1 MISGFRPKL
10 TILAKVYTCHK
21 CWCSYFT
28 GYSQQNIFF
37 SLVLLEMYVEE
48 HQVTKC
54 HLRRQQLV
62 RCRLSIMGTVIGF
75 QFALNRWIQ
84 QYVFQ
89 RWIDFDCL
97 SMLDNWN
104 CRSYSH
110 HFRKTSARGN
120 NHFWRLKTVHTDFFL
135 CVYLSTWAL
144 WRPWSIFRNSLLNPP
159 STQVL
164 KEKTSTLIRF
174 FQVQT
179 YEKGEKKARKRLMW
193 IKFGYYK
200 SSRVARADSVSSN
213 SGIVFSIV
221 NTERLLFQVSNYDTK
236 LENSLRFFCFR
247 L

>member
-1 MISGFRPKL
+1 
-10 TILAKVYTCHK
+10 
-21 CWCSYFT
+21 
-28 GYSQQNIFF
+28 
-37 SLVLLEMYVEE
+37 MYVEE

-62 RCRLSIMGTVIGF
+62 RCRLSIMGTVVGF

-120 NHFWRLKTVHTDFFL
+120 NHFWRLKTVHTDFF
-135 CVYLSTWAL
+135 CVCTYPLGHFGDLGRFSAILSWTLLRRKCSKKKHQL
-144 WRPWSIFRNSLLNPP
+144 WFD
-159 STQVL
+159 
-164 KEKTSTLIRF
+164 F
-174 FQVQT
+174 FKYRRV
-179 YEKGEKKARKRLMW
+179 KKARKRLMW

-221 NTERLLFQVSNYDTK
+221 NTERLLFQVLNYDTK